1 MTRSGVVGVA
11 SGALALLAVLVSF
24 VRAFSDVA
32 ADGGPVMR
40 GSALAVVLGL
50 AAVVAGLA
58 ARGSESRLA
67 GWALGLAGMTAVALA
82 ALWALAA

>member
-11 SGALALLAVLVSF
+11 SGALALLALLVSF
-24 VRAFSDVA
+24 VRAFSHVSA
-32 ADGGPVMR
+32 EGEIVMR
-40 GSALAVVLGL
+40 GSVLAIVLGF

-58 ARGSESRLA
+58 ARGSDSRLA
-67 GWALGLAGMTAVALA
+67 GWALGLAGMTAVGLA

>member
-1 MTRSGVVGVA
+1 MTRSGLVGVA

-32 ADGGPVMR
+32 AEGEAVMR
-40 GSALAVVLGL
+40 GTVLAFALGL
-50 AAVVAGLA
+50 AAVVGGLV

-67 GWALGLAGMTAVALA
+67 GWALGLAGMTAVGLA

>member
-24 VRAFSDVA
+24 VRAFSDVS
-32 ADGGPVMR
+32 ADGGPIMR
-40 GSALAVVLGL
+40 GSALGVALGL
-50 AAVVAGLA
+50 AAVVGGMA
-58 ARGSESRLA
+58 ARGSRLS

>member
-1 MTRSGVVGVA
+1 MTRSGLVGVT

-24 VRAFSDVA
+24 VRAFSDVSA
-32 ADGGPVMR
+32 EGEAVMR
-40 GSALAVVLGL
+40 GSALALVLGL
-50 AAVVAGLA
+50 AAVMSGLA

-67 GWALGLAGMTAVALA
+67 GWALGLAGMTVVALA

>member
-1 MTRSGVVGVA
+1 MTRSGIVGVG

-24 VRAFSDVA
+24 VRAVSDVT

-50 AAVVAGLA
+50 AAVIAGLA
-58 ARGSESRLA
+58 GRGSRLA
-67 GWALGLAGMTAVALA
+67 GWSLGLAGMTAVGLA